1 MNNSSKMDILNSDLH
16 LKEEAKSKKRS
27 KAQDSDDEDAT
38 FHFIAFLPAMG
49 QVWKLDG
56 LERQPQ
62 AIGSFLPVCFSFP
75 IQLISLM
82 FLFLRGISCRGG
94 LV

>member
-1 MNNSSKMDILNSDLH
+1 MDILNSELH
-16 LKEEAKSKKRS
+16 LKEEAKPKKKS

-38 FHFIAFLPAMG
+38 LHFIAFLPAMG

-62 AIGSFLPVCFSFP
+62 TIGSFVAFFFFFFF
-75 IQLISLM
+75 
-82 FLFLRGISCRGG
+82 FLFRAF
-94 LV
+94 

>member
-1 MNNSSKMDILNSDLH
+1 MDILNSDLQ
-16 LKEEAKSKKRS
+16 LKGEVSSRKRPKKES
-27 KAQDSDDEDAT
+27 SDDADSS

-62 AIGSFLPVCFSFP
+62 AIGEL
-75 IQLISLM
+75 L
-82 FLFLRGISCRGG
+82 FLFLPFR
-94 LV
+94 